1 MAESEDSATVL
12 TILKSLDE
20 TVKTLKADNKCLLN
34 RIEILEAPPQ
44 NSGVVKQVLSGA
56 EPNSEDQNRDVFE
69 ASETMMES
77 DEEVDLQI
85 NSFSCQ
91 TKVGPKLGAQLAKML
106 DSDLVGQTDVT
117 QIAKIRDE
125 HPRPENV
132 VNLRVPK
139 LNEEIVLTDNDK
151 NKESILVGLQQE
163 VTTALILLAE
173 LMDDQSR
180 TNHKFTRQDIF
191 SKAND
196 VTSIL
201 MHTHKEITL
210 ARKQN
215 VKSVLQSGLHNICT
229 KQYMKETDR
238 CNNHVLFEEDL
249 GVELDR
255 NIRKKRIINKISKNF
270 RGGNRR
276 FPQQAQ
282 KYRYQT
288 QFPQNTSRG
297 RGALRGGEF
306 KRGRGRGLPHPQSRG
321 RGKSS
326 KM

>member
-132 VNLRVPK
+132 IPK

-151 NKESILVGLQQE
+151 NKEAILVGLQQE

-180 TNHKFTRQDIF
+180 TNHKYTRQDIF

-229 KQYMKETDR
+229 KQHMKESDR
-238 CNNHVLFEEDL
+238 CSNHVLFEEDL

-282 KYRYQT
+282 KFRYQT
-288 QFPQNTSRG
+288 QFHQNTSRG

-326 KM
+326 KV